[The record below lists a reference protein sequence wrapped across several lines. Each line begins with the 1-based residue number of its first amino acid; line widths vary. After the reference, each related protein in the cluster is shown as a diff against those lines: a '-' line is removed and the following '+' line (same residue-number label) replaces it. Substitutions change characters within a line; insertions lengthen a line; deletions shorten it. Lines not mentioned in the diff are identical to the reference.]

1 VSGAE
6 KLCRY
11 RQELLELM
19 DGLAIP
25 LKDDDVAHF
34 SGVYRRQV
42 LAGVGHNIPQEA
54 PHATLEALLE
64 LLA

>member
-1 VSGAE
+1 MA
-6 KLCRY
+6 KD
-11 RQELLELM
+11 LLELM

-25 LKDDDVAHF
+25 LEDDDVAHF